1 MRRCLDPPYK
11 TPLSCSSAELD
22 SESKPFIDGD
32 DTRTVLSIPANPTPG
47 YTPIATGR
55 SVPRW
60 PRTDGKK
67 VKAGE
72 KIGAAYIIGWFD
84 DIPEMQRVYDGY
96 KGKHIIVVEKDKFHL
111 E

>member
-1 MRRCLDPPYK
+1 M
-11 TPLSCSSAELD
+11 
-22 SESKPFIDGD
+22 
-32 DTRTVLSIPANPTPG
+32 
-47 YTPIATGR
+47 
-55 SVPRW
+55 
-60 PRTDGKK
+60 
-67 VKAGE
+67 KAGE